1 MVTKKL
7 ISIRVSS
14 KTQSMLL
21 EMASGMEETQSGIIS
36 SAIEHYYD
44 DVYSYYLKKMGVET
58 AEELLELRKLK
69 DENILLKQLAKEI
82 IAKRGEQDLLRQ
94 KLRMIIEP
102 KSPNAP
108 ATPNHQYVARGR
120 SPAWDGNW
128 LVASDQTISAAISS
142 QLNSILT

>member
-58 AEELLELRKLK
+58 AEELLELRKLRVT
-69 DENILLKQLAKEI
+69 NLLPA
-82 IAKRGEQDLLRQ
+82 LL
-94 KLRMIIEP
+94 MIVIFTLLIE
-102 KSPNAP
+102 
-108 ATPNHQYVARGR
+108 RFG
-120 SPAWDGNW
+120 
-128 LVASDQTISAAISS
+128 L
-142 QLNSILT
+142 